1 MPLMTAPEPEHYLF
15 YLCITASA
23 NLSMKSV
30 TAKELSQELTYR
42 TPKELRDLCLRLARF
57 KKENKELLTYLL
69 FESSDEISFV
79 MRVKEELDEEFDQ
92 MNRTNYYFIRKSVR
106 KILKNTRKYIRYSQK
121 KQTEVE
127 LLLHFCSRLK
137 SLSPPIQGNASLMN
151 LFNKQMNTITRKVSL
166 LHEDLQHDYGI
177 ELRELKK

>member
-1 MPLMTAPEPEHYLF
+1 
-15 YLCITASA
+15 
-23 NLSMKSV
+23 MKSV

-42 TPKELRDLCLRLARF
+42 TPRELRDLCLRLARF

-69 FESSDEISFV
+69 FESSDELSYV
-79 MRVKEELDEEFDQ
+79 KRVKEELDEEFDRI
-92 MNRTNYYFIRKSVR
+92 NRASYYFIRKSVR

-127 LLLHFCSRLK
+127 LLLHFCTRLK
-137 SLSPPIQGNASLMN
+137 NLSPPIKGNTSLMN
-151 LFNKQMNTITRKVSL
+151 LYNRQIDMIIKKVAL
-166 LHEDLQHDYGI
+166 LHEDLQYDYGI